1 MILYDKGII
10 GSYNRGNRTIG
21 HFLENSLPILIT
33 LPLGFIVYPFPTAMC
48 FVTFSI
54 GRIVYQ
60 IGYTTIGFGAHL
72 PGFFMAVFASFTMLG
87 LTFFAFLEMI

>member
-1 MILYDKGII
+1 MILYDAGII
-10 GSYNRGNRTIG
+10 GSYNRGNRSIG

-33 LPLGFIVYPFPTAMC
+33 LPLGFIVYPFPTAMG
-48 FVTFSI
+48 FVIFSI

-60 IGYTTIGFGAHL
+60 AGYTAIGFGAHL
-72 PGFFMAVFASFTMLG
+72 PGFFMAVFATFTMLS